1 MTGAR
6 ATTDWNPV
14 LRAEFEKPY
23 WQPLQEFIQNERK
36 HHKIYPP
43 HAEVFRALHETP
55 LASTKVVLLGQDP
68 YHQPGQAHGLCFS
81 VRPGVRVPPSLQ
93 NIYKELRDDLG
104 HAIPAHGCLD
114 KWAKEGVLLLNTT
127 LTVREASAGSHF
139 GRGWELFT
147 DRVLEVVNE
156 KQTRVVFILW
166 GANAK
171 KKRSLITNPIHEVI
185 ESVHPSPLS
194 AHNGFFGHK
203 PFSRANE
210 YLKLAGVTPI
220 DWEIE

>member
-1 MTGAR
+1 MRGAS

-36 HHKIYPP
+36 HHNIYPP
-43 HAEVFRALHETP
+43 HNEVFRALHETP

>member
-1 MTGAR
+1 MTAAR

-23 WQPLQEFIQNERK
+23 WQPLLEFIQNERK
-36 HHKIYPP
+36 HHNIYPP
-43 HAEVFRALHETP
+43 HNEVFRALHETP

-104 HAIPAHGCLD
+104 HPIPAHGCLD
-114 KWAKEGVLLLNTT
+114 KWAQQGVLLLNTT

-139 GRGWELFT
+139 GRGWEVFT

-166 GANAK
+166 GSNAK

-203 PFSRANE
+203 PFSRTNE
-210 YLKLAGVTPI
+210 YLKLADVAPI
-220 DWEIE
+220 DWKID

>member
-1 MTGAR
+1 MTGAS

-36 HHKIYPP
+36 HHNIYPP
-43 HAEVFRALHETP
+43 HDEVFRALHETP

-104 HAIPAHGCLD
+104 HPIPAHGCLD
-114 KWAKEGVLLLNTT
+114 KWAREGVLLLNTT

-194 AHNGFFGHK
+194 AYNGFFGHK

-210 YLKLAGVTPI
+210 YLKLAGVPPI

>member
-23 WQPLQEFIQNERK
+23 WQPLQEFVQNERK
-36 HHKIYPP
+36 HHNIYPP
-43 HAEVFRALHETP
+43 HDEVFRALHATP
-55 LASTKVVLLGQDP
+55 LGSTKVVLLGQDP
-68 YHQPGQAHGLCFS
+68 YHQMGQAHGLCFS

-104 HAIPAHGCLD
+104 HAIPDHGCLE
-114 KWAKEGVLLLNTT
+114 KWAREGVLLLNTT

-166 GANAK
+166 GSNAK
-171 KKRSLITNPIHEVI
+171 KKRALITNPIHEII

-220 DWEIE
+220 DWKIE